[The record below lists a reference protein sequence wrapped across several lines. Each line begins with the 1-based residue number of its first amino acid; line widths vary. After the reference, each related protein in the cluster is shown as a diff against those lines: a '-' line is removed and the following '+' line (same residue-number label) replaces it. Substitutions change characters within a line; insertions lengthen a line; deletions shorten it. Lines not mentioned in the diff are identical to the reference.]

1 REPEPFVSD
10 TLGTMGSPGAGK
22 GLGTFRGGRM
32 RGPLAW
38 SARRAYYLLTMP
50 GGGRR
55 VRILAAW
62 AGPLVTHPDTGRID
76 LEAEASRQD
85 RERRPAGPPKPAA
98 AIPAP
103 NQLVE
108 ENP

>member
-1 REPEPFVSD
+1 
-10 TLGTMGSPGAGK
+10 
-22 GLGTFRGGRM
+22 M

-50 GGGRR
+50 GWGRR
-55 VRILAAW
+55 VRILADW
-62 AGPLVTHPDTGRID
+62 AVSLVTHPDTGGID
-76 LEAEASRQD
+76 LEAEVSRRD